1 MEASECSW
9 ERFVPLTGRHVACL
23 ARSSARRWGGTP
35 ARALVSP
42 APPSSVSAAR
52 AGHAPK
58 KIQRTASPSC
68 GPKRDPLKPSP
79 RTTRSLAALLF
90 VFVSICRRRC
100 RVPKGAGA
108 AVSGGGPRCRRTR
121 RQTGGRPGRT
131 GASLLPPPSH
141 TSTECLLHC
150 PCVLRS

>member
-1 MEASECSW
+1 VLLGALRSTHGSTRRLPRRILGPPM
-9 ERFVPLTGRHVACL
+9 GRD
-23 ARSSARRWGGTP
+23 ARRGP
-35 ARALVSP
+35 CFLRHRLA
-42 APPSSVSAAR
+42 PSSVAAAR
-52 AGHAPK
+52 ARHAPK

-90 VFVSICRRRC
+90 VSNCRRRC